1 MTEKRK
7 MMEAVYA
14 NGFAADDARL
24 FLDTHPHDKNALDY
38 YNRKMELYHQAVS
51 RYEEKFGPYIVT
63 QNDVCADRWA
73 WVDDPWPWEYC
84 GQEDM

>member
-7 MMEAVYA
+7 MMDAVYA

-51 RYEEKFGPYIVT
+51 RYEEKFGPIRPE
-63 QNDVCADRWA
+63 NGGMSGKWEWA
-73 WVDDPWPWEYC
+73 TTPWPWE
-84 GQEDM
+84 GGM